1 MFVVE
6 QEFGQRP
13 REFSFAGPSVCA
25 LLERK
30 VFSVKTLLTLACLF
44 ATLFVV
50 TAQSGPTREWYS
62 CTVGKVVKEGKVNTT
77 YSRCPQLQK
86 EKGIS
91 ELRVVGLE
99 GIPKVE
105 GTKFFLRV
113 AGRCVVA
120 YTVDDREREQF
131 IRHPLNIDCDK
142 GRKLTQMLLSAKKEK
157 G

>member
-1 MFVVE
+1 LDHDDSS
-6 QEFGQRP
+6 GGWRD
-13 REFSFAGPSVCA
+13 FSFARGLSLVGEKGVP
-25 LLERK
+25 
-30 VFSVKTLLTLACLF
+30 VKILLTLACLF

-50 TAQSGPTREWYS
+50 TAQSGPTREWYA
-62 CTVGKVVKEGKVNTT
+62 CTVAKVLKEGKVSTT
-77 YSRCPQLQK
+77 YGRCPQLQK

-99 GIPKVE
+99 VIPNVA

-113 AGRCVVA
+113 AGRCLIA
-120 YTVDDREREQF
+120 YTVGDHERERF

-142 GRKLTQMLLSAKKEK
+142 GRKLTQMLLPAKKEK